1 MKIDIVSPGTYT
13 YGSMVLGGILR
24 DRGHEV
30 KISRS
35 LTSNGEVTLL
45 SLFST
50 LQLLDTSIKDF
61 IASQE
66 RVYVGGPVGLCPE
79 MVLGE
84 LEADAVVMGEG
95 EAVVATLV
103 EDGPE
108 GVPGVAHKKDGR
120 VVKSKAEPIDSLDH
134 PMPLIPEDLREQ
146 NVRGANVYIE
156 THRGC
161 LGGCAFCQVPRFF
174 GRNIRSRSIE
184 NVVQEVKEMKRL
196 GVSRV
201 SISGG
206 TGSLF
211 GYRSRINK
219 DAFVELLSSLSE
231 ILGKR
236 NLSVP
241 DMRVDLVDEE
251 VLEAVRDYTIGWVF
265 YGLETGSNRILKMM
279 RKGVTVEDGRR
290 AVEMAKSLGVKVGGS
305 FIVGYPTESREDFED
320 TMALLEDTMLDDVF
334 VSIAEP
340 IPGTPMA
347 EQTLTVPRDDIPLYQ
362 EHKGEYEALKFSE
375 AEARCFEL
383 MLHGEGCKP
392 VPKALSEAVYNA
404 LLSETRGQGKD
415 IIKVMALL
423 DKYRAFLLQQKR
435 EMM

>member
-1 MKIDIVSPGTYT
+1 MKIDIISPGTYT
-13 YGSMVLGGILR
+13 YGSMVLGGVLS

-30 KISRS
+30 TISRS
-35 LTSNGEVTLL
+35 LVSKGEVTLL

-50 LQLLDTSIKDF
+50 LQLLDTRIKEF
-61 IASQE
+61 VAGQE

-84 LEADAVVMGEG
+84 LKADAAVIGEG
-95 EAVVATLV
+95 EEVIAALV
-103 EDGPE
+103 EEGPE
-108 GVPGVAHKKDGR
+108 GLLGVAYKMDGR
-120 VVKSKAEPIDSLDH
+120 VVKSKPEPIDVLDH
-134 PMPLIPEDLREQ
+134 TMPLIPEDLKEQ

-161 LGGCAFCQVPRFF
+161 LGGCTFCQVPRFF

-196 GVSRV
+196 GVRRV

-211 GYRSRINK
+211 GYRSQINK

-251 VLEAVRDYTIGWVF
+251 VLEAIRDYTIGWVF
-265 YGLETGSNRILKMM
+265 FGLETGSERILKMM
-279 RKGVTVEDGRR
+279 RKGVTVEDGRK
-290 AVEMAKSLGVKVGGS
+290 AVEMAKSLGVKAGGS

-320 TMALLEDTMLDDVF
+320 TMALMEDAMLDDVF

-340 IPGTPMA
+340 IPGTPLA
-347 EQTLTVPRDDIPLYQ
+347 EQVLTAPRDELPLYQ
-362 EHKGEYEALKFSE
+362 EHKGEYGALKFSE

-383 MLHGEGCKP
+383 MLHGESCKL
-392 VPKALSEAVYNA
+392 VPRALSEALYSA
-404 LLSETRGQGKD
+404 YLSEARTQGKD
-415 IIKVMALL
+415 ITNVMALL
-423 DKYRAFLLQQKR
+423 DKYKEFLL
-435 EMM
+435 